1 MTRLSGKT
9 VLVTGAASGIGRL
22 MALDVAHRG
31 ATVVAWDIHREP
43 LDDLAQEISN
53 LGDRAYAFTCDVG
66 DRAAVLE
73 TAQRVQRDVGA
84 VDVLVNNA
92 GVVSGRPL
100 LELTDDDIERTFRVN
115 VLAHFWT
122 IRAFLPAMVEQGS
135 GHIVTIASA
144 AGLLGIPRM
153 ADYAASKHAAVGL
166 AESLRLELSRTAPG
180 VRTTL
185 VCPSYID
192 TGMFEG
198 AEVRARHLVPMLRAE
213 DVSAAVVRAVEQ
225 DREQLLMP
233 LIVNAIPPLR
243 VLPTRAFDA
252 TARILGITS
261 SMDRFVGRPTEQDQP
276 DRASG

>member
-9 VLVTGAASGIGRL
+9 VLITGAASGIGRL
-22 MALDVAHRG
+22 MALDIAHRG

-43 LDDLAQEISN
+43 LDGLVREISA
-53 LGDRAYAFTCDVG
+53 LGGRAAAFTCDVG
-66 DRAAVLE
+66 DRAAVQE
-73 TAQRVQRDVGA
+73 TAERVRREVGA

-100 LELTDDDIERTFRVN
+100 LELTEDDIERTFRVN

-153 ADYAASKHAAVGL
+153 TDYAASKHAAVGL

-233 LIVNAIPPLR
+233 LMVNTISPLR
-243 VLPTRAFDA
+243 VLPTRVFDA
-252 TARILGITS
+252 TARMLGIAS
-261 SMDRFVGRPTEQDQP
+261 SMDRFVGRRTEQDPAQ
-276 DRASG
+276 RASG

>member
-22 MALDVAHRG
+22 LALDVAHRG

-43 LDDLAQEISN
+43 LDDLAREISN

-66 DRAAVLE
+66 DRAAVQE
-73 TAQRVQRDVGA
+73 TAERVQREVGA

-100 LELTDDDIERTFRVN
+100 LELTEDDIERTFRVN

-153 ADYAASKHAAVGL
+153 TDYAASKHAAVGL

-233 LIVNAIPPLR
+233 LMVNTISPLR
-243 VLPTRAFDA
+243 VLPTRVFDA
-252 TARILGITS
+252 TARMLGIAS
-261 SMDRFVGRPTEQDQP
+261 SMDRFVGRRTEQDP
-276 DRASG
+276 AHRASG